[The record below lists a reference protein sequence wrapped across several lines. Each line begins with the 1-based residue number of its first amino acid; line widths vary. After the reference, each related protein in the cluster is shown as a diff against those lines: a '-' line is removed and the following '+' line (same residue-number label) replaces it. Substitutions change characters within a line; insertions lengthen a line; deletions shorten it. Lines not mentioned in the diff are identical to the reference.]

1 MSDPLGSQDIFY
13 PSKFGGLGQRPSFS
27 TPTGVIT
34 HNRVVVRELGSKV
47 SDECARNLVRMQD
60 EICWSALADDFRSF
74 SRISF
79 PEVSHLHVFG
89 AVSKRNATMHP
100 V

>member
-1 MSDPLGSQDIFY
+1 MSARPGLC
-13 PSKFGGLGQRPSFS
+13 GGHRA
-27 TPTGVIT
+27 TGVPTAIISLASHRGVT
-34 HNRVVVRELGSKV
+34 STGSVRFGQLGSKV